1 MCESSSIYNRKWNSV
16 KRIIIWIDS
25 KDDVVEQ
32 VGKSIKSLL
41 SGLELKYKIVDIGEL
56 VEKESE

>member
-1 MCESSSIYNRKWNSV
+1 V